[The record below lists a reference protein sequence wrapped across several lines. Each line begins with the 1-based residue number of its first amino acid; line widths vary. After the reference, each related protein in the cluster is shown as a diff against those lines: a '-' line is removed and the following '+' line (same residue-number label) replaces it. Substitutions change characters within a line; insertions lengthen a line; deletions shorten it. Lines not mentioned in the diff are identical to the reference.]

1 MYFSNSDFS
10 TPNNYSLMLVIDDS
24 SFVAFTINFKNTDQ
38 CSVTNMLM
46 LLLEKLIKN
55 IKNDG
60 ELG

>member
-1 MYFSNSDFS
+1 MA
-10 TPNNYSLMLVIDDS
+10 VIDDS
-24 SFVAFTINFKNTDQ
+24 SVVAFTINFKNTEQ

-46 LLLEKLIKN
+46 LLLEKFIKN